1 MSGSQAG
8 LPDPPAA
15 GSVLPGRGAS
25 SLGWDQSLTASGPG
39 TAGGNV
45 HVRVVHTPGGV
56 DQAAPYP
63 GTF

>member
-8 LPDPPAA
+8 FPDPPAA
-15 GSVLPGRGAS
+15 GFVLPGRGAS

-56 DQAAPYP
+56 DQVAPYP